1 MLCSAYTSTHNTR
14 NSRVGWRVGPESLAM
29 PSPPLR
35 RDAHQAVTS
44 GISDGSSSTLLA
56 AARVGNHNT
65 ALKMDSLRP
74 PGAASGPDPMVTVLD
89 WPGHYD
95 LSGDLSGATAQAFAG
110 NSQTVDWDEV
120 PVADGLCNDE
130 EASSHRET
138 VRATPRQQGHT
149 LRDRLL
155 QHKNADA
162 GNHRSFSPTK
172 VGCRDASS
180 SCSRLARANEK
191 RSNRDIFEV
200 EEEEW
205 DQRQQKS
212 GTVGRLVVYREG
224 ESPRDDI
231 VLRGGGRRH
240 IVVAG
245 VREGGQAA
253 RVGARAGDRL
263 VSINGRKDF
272 LGLPVD
278 VVRDR
283 LQAPTVLVFLGF
295 VGKLQAEV
303 RLTATDHV
311 CCGIPT
317 RREAVR
323 GSDTAPLR
331 LCQEQIFDAGVASLF
346 LVSGP
351 PEEVAKGGNGAASDK
366 KLPMFELQQF
376 EAQRLVKRALQRR
389 EALQLLA
396 RETAAIEAASEFE
409 QPTATVANPLVPP
422 LNFDKSALVHQM
434 V

>member
-1 MLCSAYTSTHNTR
+1 VASQKAT
-14 NSRVGWRVGPESLAM
+14 M

-35 RDAHQAVTS
+35 RDAHPTVPL
-44 GISDGSSSTLLA
+44 GMPEVSSSTLLA
-56 AARVGNHNT
+56 AARAGNQIT
-65 ALKMDSLRP
+65 SLKLDALRP
-74 PGAASGPDPMVTVLD
+74 PGAAIGGDPKVNVLD
-89 WPGHYD
+89 WLGHYD
-95 LSGDLSGATAQAFAG
+95 LHGDLSGATAQALAG
-110 NSQTVDWDEV
+110 DSEGDDPVDDV
-120 PVADGLCNDE
+120 PCNKE
-130 EASSHRET
+130 EASSHRMA
-138 VRATPRQQGHT
+138 VRATPRQQGNS

-155 QHKNADA
+155 QSKDSDGSNY
-162 GNHRSFSPTK
+162 RSFLPAK
-172 VGCRDASS
+172 VGCRDMSSKS
-180 SCSRLARANEK
+180 SCLARANDK
-191 RSNRDIFEV
+191 RSNRDIFDV

-263 VSINGRKDF
+263 VSINGSKDF

-278 VVRDR
+278 VVRER
-283 LQAPTVLVFLGF
+283 LEAPAVLVFLGF

-311 CCGIPT
+311 SCGIPT

-323 GSDTAPLR
+323 GSDAAPLS
-331 LCQEQIFDAGVASLF
+331 LCQEQIFDAGVASIF

-351 PEEVAKGGNGAASDK
+351 PEEVTKEANPSSGNGAASAR
-366 KLPMFELQQF
+366 KLPMFELQRF
-376 EAQRLVKRALQRR
+376 EAQRLVRRALRR
-389 EALQLLA
+389 HEALGLLA
-396 RETAAIEAASEFE
+396 RENAAVEAASEHV
-409 QPTATVANPLVPP
+409 QSSTTVENPLVPP
-422 LNFDKSALVHQM
+422 LKFENAALVVHQM

>member
-1 MLCSAYTSTHNTR
+1 
-14 NSRVGWRVGPESLAM
+14 
-29 PSPPLR
+29 
-35 RDAHQAVTS
+35 
-44 GISDGSSSTLLA
+44 
-56 AARVGNHNT
+56 
-65 ALKMDSLRP
+65 
-74 PGAASGPDPMVTVLD
+74 MVNVLD
-89 WPGHYD
+89 WLGNYD
-95 LSGDLSGATAQAFAG
+95 LRAG
-110 NSQTVDWDEV
+110 NSGGVDWDGV
-120 PVADGLCNDE
+120 PVDDGPCNKE
-130 EASSHRET
+130 EASSRRET
-138 VRATPRQQGHT
+138 VRATSRQQGNT
-149 LRDRLL
+149 LRERLL
-155 QHKNADA
+155 QNRKSDA
-162 GNHRSFSPTK
+162 SNHGSFAPAK
-172 VGCRDASS
+172 VSCWDASS
-180 SCSRLARANEK
+180 KNSCLARATDK

-231 VLRGGGRRH
+231 VLRGGGGRH

-263 VSINGRKDF
+263 VSIDGRKDF

-278 VVRDR
+278 VVREQ
-283 LQAPTVLVFLGF
+283 LEAPTVLVFLGF

-323 GSDTAPLR
+323 GSDMAPLR

-351 PEEVAKGGNGAASDK
+351 PEEVTKGGNPSSSNGAASDR
-366 KLPMFELQQF
+366 KLPMFELQRF
-376 EAQRLVKRALQRR
+376 EAQRLVRRALRR
-389 EALQLLA
+389 HEALGLLA
-396 RETAAIEAASEFE
+396 RENAAVEAASEHV
-409 QPTATVANPLVPP
+409 QSSTTVENPLVPP
-422 LNFDKSALVHQM
+422 LKFENAALVVHQM

>member
-1 MLCSAYTSTHNTR
+1 VIAGASAASHGSSVKALETA
-14 NSRVGWRVGPESLAM
+14 AM

-35 RDAHQAVTS
+35 RDAHPAVS
-44 GISDGSSSTLLA
+44 PGIPEVSSSTLLA
-56 AARVGNHNT
+56 AARVGNQNT
-65 ALKMDSLRP
+65 PLKMDSLRP
-74 PGAASGPDPMVTVLD
+74 PGAAIGPDPMGNVLD
-89 WPGHYD
+89 WPGYYD
-95 LSGDLSGATAQAFAG
+95 LHGDLSGVTAQALAG
-110 NSQTVDWDEV
+110 NSGGVDWDEV
-120 PVADGLCNDE
+120 PVDDGPCNKE
-130 EASSHRET
+130 EASSRRET
-138 VRATPRQQGHT
+138 VRATPRQHGNT

-155 QHKNADA
+155 QNKNSDA
-162 GNHRSFSPTK
+162 SNHRSLSPAK

-180 SCSRLARANEK
+180 KNSCLARANHK

-263 VSINGRKDF
+263 VSIDGSKDF

-278 VVRDR
+278 VVRER
-283 LQAPTVLVFLGF
+283 LEAPTVLVFLGF

-303 RLTATDHV
+303 RLTAGDHV

-323 GSDTAPLR
+323 GSDAAPLR

-351 PEEVAKGGNGAASDK
+351 PEEVTREGIPSSSNGAASDR
-366 KLPMFELQQF
+366 KLPMFELQRF
-376 EAQRLVKRALQRR
+376 EAQRIVRRALRR
-389 EALQLLA
+389 HEALELLA
-396 RETAAIEAASEFE
+396 RDNAAIEAASELV
-409 QPTATVANPLVPP
+409 QSNTTVANPLVPP
-422 LNFDKSALVHQM
+422 LKFDNAALVHQM